1 MRKMSIL
8 GLAASVGAAV
18 WASPADAGLFSDT
31 GPVIAIMGDEL
42 FLGEAEGHL
51 SGAGTMEIRSQRTPE
66 LSCVGEFTSSAELGG
81 SGQLRCSDGATG
93 TFRFKRLT
101 LRKGFGAGSYDQGPM
116 NFTYGLTTEESGL
129 YLTLPPGKKL
139 ELHGRTPQLV
149 EAKESRK

>member
-8 GLAASVGAAV
+8 GLAMFLGAAV

-51 SGAGTMEIRSQRTPE
+51 SGSGTMEIRSRRNPDLTC
-66 LSCVGEFTSSAELGG
+66 LGEFTSSAELGG
-81 SGQLRCSDGATG
+81 SGQLRCSNGATG

-101 LRKGFGAGSYDQGPM
+101 LRKGFGVGSYDQGPM
-116 NFTYGLTTEESGL
+116 NFTYGLTAGESEL

-139 ELHGRTPQLV
+139 ELHGTTPQLV
-149 EAKESRK
+149 DAARSRK